1 MEGGNYIKE
10 GRDSAKSTCLIFS
23 PKEEDE
29 VGALGRYLQLFT
41 VSIEKKNVQ
50 FNQNSIQNLISNMTS
65 YNFDLY
71 CKEKSLVKMMN

>member
-41 VSIEKKNVQ
+41 VSIEKC
-50 FNQNSIQNLISNMTS
+50 S
-65 YNFDLY
+65 
-71 CKEKSLVKMMN
+71 